1 MLKDI
6 IVVAREK
13 KTADGKKFM
22 IYKCKK
28 ADGSYVGL
36 KFRQEVTKRPMQEGR
51 FICTIETEQMNKS
64 LSDFGEVWWVRT
76 DCEDIKPYQHEDT
89 AKDEF

>member
-6 IVVAREK
+6 QVIAREK
-13 KTADGKKFM
+13 KTNDGKKFM

-28 ADGSYVGL
+28 ADGSLVSM
-36 KFRQEVTKRPMQEGR
+36 KFRQEVTKKPTQEGR
-51 FICTIETEQMNKS
+51 FICTIETELMNKS
-64 LSDFGEVWWVRT
+64 LTDFGEVWWVRG
-76 DCEDIKPYQHEDT
+76 DCEDIKPYVSEDT